1 MEDFDKVEFYE
12 KDGKASIKLN
22 NVKIKSLTRYEIKR
36 GTDMI
41 DLTLNISI
49 PSKNFET
56 IN

>member
-1 MEDFDKVEFYE
+1 MEDFDKVEFFE